1 MDLKIKKHTRIGA
14 VLMAAAIMLTTAAC
28 NSGSAVAANAPVAGE
43 QGAAKKSA
51 AITVNIS
58 YPERET
64 LSRKTDFAG
73 RIEASQTVKVYPE
86 VSGTVAKTYV
96 NAGDVVNKGD
106 LLFEFDPSD
115 AETALKKAELTY
127 QKAINDIE
135 SAESGSANAL
145 TELSYQSA
153 IASAQ
158 NSYESARNTLEIA
171 TDDDFD
177 FAEFRRVRKKLK
189 EVEEAYDAD
198 ESTANWTAYVAA
210 LEKYNDLI
218 DDYASAT
225 TFKNQITSF
234 ENAYDNYLKAVEQYE
249 IYKSMTS
256 GENAVTRDINR
267 AQAELTLQ
275 DAQKT
280 MANQKVYAPVS
291 GVVAAKNISEYDNA
305 SAQTVTYII
314 SQEGTPTVS
323 FSLSEDGA
331 NAMDIGTEVS
341 VFYNNKYY
349 SAEVIELSP
358 DADSSTGLYPAKAQ
372 LTEDIGT
379 NRSGAVIKVE
389 AITAIEENT
398 LTISLDNIYYDGNQ
412 PYVYVYDNGTA
423 RRVDVVVGMTT
434 TDKVSILEGLSDKD
448 AIITTWHPKLAD
460 GAAVSKSTLDGTA
473 AN

>member
-1 MDLKIKKHTRIGA
+1 MYLKSRAFARIGA
-14 VLMAAAIMLTTAAC
+14 VIMAAAVISACGSEAA
-28 NSGSAVAANAPVAGE
+28 VPAGAKGPGG
-43 QGAAKKSA
+43 QGAPRKAA
-51 AITVNIS
+51 AISVNID

-86 VSGTVAKTYV
+86 VSGTVAKTYF
-96 NAGDVVNKGD
+96 NAGDLVKKGD
-106 LLFEFDPSD
+106 LLFEFDPTD
-115 AETALKKAELTY
+115 AETALKKAELSY
-127 QKAINDIE
+127 QKTINDIE

-153 IASAQ
+153 ITSAQ
-158 NSYESARNTLEIA
+158 NSYENARNSLEIA
-171 TDDDFD
+171 TGDDFD

-210 LEKYNDLI
+210 LDKYNDLI

-225 TFKNQITSF
+225 AFKSQITSF

-256 GENAVTRDINR
+256 GENAATRDINR
-267 AQAELTLQ
+267 AQAELALQ

-291 GVVAAKNISEYDNA
+291 GIISAKNINEYENA
-305 SAQTVTYII
+305 STQTATYII
-314 SQEGTPTVS
+314 SQEGSPTVS

-331 NAMDIGTEVS
+331 NAMDIGTKVS

-349 SAEVIELSP
+349 SAEVIELAP
-358 DADSSTGLYPAKAQ
+358 EADSSTGLYPAKAQ

-412 PYVYVYDNGTA
+412 PFVYVYDNGTA
-423 RRVDVVVGMTT
+423 RRIDVVVGMTT
-434 TDKVSILEGLSDKD
+434 TDKVSILEGISDKD
-448 AIITTWHPKLAD
+448 AIITTWHPKLED
-460 GAAVSKSTLDGTA
+460 GAAVSNSTLDGTA
-473 AN
+473 AK